1 MVRTKCN
8 IRRHEL
14 TAYGNVNHIN
24 GSYFASVTGQ
34 VHSWNGRMAYNKISK
49 VQCKEKFLTRLVLLF
64 ADLAVLMILKFML
77 LCGYKNMAVN
87 NIYAFQS
94 KYVDFIIYTLS
105 WQCSY
110 IPLQYVTVSSRAT
123 DI

>member
-1 MVRTKCN
+1 
-8 IRRHEL
+8 
-14 TAYGNVNHIN
+14 
-24 GSYFASVTGQ
+24 
-34 VHSWNGRMAYNKISK
+34 MAATLHQQLDRFTVGMGEWHTTRYHR
-49 VQCKEKFLTRLVLLF
+49 QCKEKFLTRLVLLF

-105 WQCSY
+105 
-110 IPLQYVTVSSRAT
+110 
-123 DI
+123 